1 MKCRLVKIVV
11 KKDGILKKKITTFKR
26 FKNFKNVKN
35 IVKKFRK
42 RVKKNVEKME
52 KKTRKH
58 KKMKKNQ
65 KKSLKNNQL
74 YLYLCI
80 YDVLPIFDQS
90 WKKEYR
96 RSSCLRELKFILQV
110 VLILQHSLHC
120 LTQKMTL

>member
-1 MKCRLVKIVV
+1 M
-11 KKDGILKKKITTFKR
+11 LKKWKKTHKKTQ
-26 FKNFKNVKN
+26 KN
-35 IVKKFRK
+35 
-42 RVKKNVEKME
+42 E
-52 KKTRKH
+52 KKSEKIR
-58 KKMKKNQ
+58 KNQ

-96 RSSCLRELKFILQV
+96 RSSCLRELKCSLQV